1 MSMRISTM
9 QIYNGG
15 TAGIQNLQSDLYSAQ
30 NQVSTGRRIVT
41 PKDDPIGAAQ
51 ALMVTQA
58 GAVNELYLKNQG
70 AADSK

>member
-30 NQVSTGRRIVT
+30 NQVSTGRYPFRT
-41 PKDDPIGAAQ
+41 R
-51 ALMVTQA
+51 M
-58 GAVNELYLKNQG
+58 E
-70 AADSK
+70 